1 MVRPCGSSASPMAQ
15 AAGAY
20 LFLLG
25 LASGIAALTIS
36 AFQRVSPPW
45 LKGLLAASGLFV
57 ISRYVALALFATA
70 ESPDRVWAWRHCWFA
85 TSLALPLQSAFAVDQ
100 LLRHPAMSPK
110 KLLAWLAPFLIAY
123 SAVILFAGVTPAP
136 DRVVGWSLRLE
147 PWWQRLLSAT
157 HGLFVMG
164 FLGAA
169 LLLMRKVPSRP
180 IRVALLGLALGI
192 GALALDG
199 VLLALGG
206 WYFRPYLYSEMLALF
221 AIWHAFETGAALQR
235 G

>member
-1 MVRPCGSSASPMAQ
+1 MAPL
-15 AAGAY
+15 AGAY

-25 LASGIAALTIS
+25 LASGIALLTIS

-45 LKGLLAASGLFV
+45 LKGLLVASGLFV

-70 ESPDRVWAWRHCWFA
+70 ESPERVWAWRHCWFA

-110 KLLAWLAPFLIAY
+110 KLLGALAPFLIAY
-123 SAVILFAGVTPAP
+123 SAVILFAGMAPVP

-147 PWWQRLLSAT
+147 PGWQRFLSVT
-157 HGLFVMG
+157 HSLFVLG
-164 FLGAA
+164 FLGVA

-199 VLLALGG
+199 ILLALGG
-206 WYFRPYLYSEMLALF
+206 WYFRPYLYSEMLALC

-235 G
+235 A